1 MTPKEKAVQLC
12 SKFNSLVSTWK
23 CYNDVPCYNDIPIS
37 HVEIFEYKRQCAL
50 IVVEEIL
57 NNDGFTKFDIY
68 LTEYWEEVK
77 KELSNL

>member
-1 MTPKEKAVQLC
+1 MTPKEKATDIFL
-12 SKFNSLVSTWK
+12 KYYEMLPNSIYSDDATK
-23 CYNDVPCYNDIPIS
+23 SEAI
-37 HVEIFEYKRQCAL
+37 QCAL

-77 KELSNL
+77 KELLNL